1 MMNDLTLE
9 QINNI
14 VNSPSVYLILFIIL
28 LGYVLKSSQIREFK
42 MRDQL
47 DKIVPIL
54 DNLVSKV
61 SSLEEEMRKGNRR

>member
-1 MMNDLTLE
+1 MNNLTLE
-9 QINNI
+9 QVNTI
-14 VNSPSVYLILFIIL
+14 VNSPSVYLILFVFL

-42 MRDQL
+42 MREQL

-61 SSLEEEMRKGNRR
+61 NSIEDEIRRGGK

>member
-1 MMNDLTLE
+1 MNNLTLE
-9 QINNI
+9 QINSI
-14 VNSPSVYLILFIIL
+14 VNSPSVYLILFIAL

-42 MRDQL
+42 MREQL

-61 SSLEEEMRKGNRR
+61 NSIENELRKGDK

>member
-1 MMNDLTLE
+1 MNNLTLE
-9 QINNI
+9 QVNSI
-14 VNSPSVYLILFIIL
+14 VNSPSVYLILFVFL

-42 MRDQL
+42 MREQL

-61 SSLEEEMRKGNRR
+61 NSIEDEIRRGGK